1 MAGRRDACA
10 VAEWAFSGRADE
22 LRRLRELVRRAERGG
37 VVLAGPSGVGK
48 TRLGVECLRLAE
60 RAGLAT
66 VRVTATRSAAEL
78 PFGALTPLLPG
89 EDPPA
94 GTVDDRADLLR
105 RSAAALVERAGDR
118 RLVVLVDDAHLLD
131 GSSATLVHQLVAGGS
146 AVVVATVTTGE
157 PAPDPIAALWK
168 DGLAERMDIGGLG
181 SDAIAELL
189 PVVLGGPV
197 DPATSAALTDHCR
210 GNVLYLRELVIG
222 AVDDGSL
229 VDEGGIWRLQRA
241 LSPSPRLV
249 ELVEA
254 RLGGLDDDERA
265 LLELVSYGEP
275 VGQAELSALADPDV
289 AERLERRALLTS
301 RTDGRR
307 LEVRL
312 AHPLY
317 GDVVRAQ
324 TPTLRQ
330 RRLAQS
336 LAEVIETAGARRRDD
351 ALRIATWRL
360 AGGGGRPD
368 LLLAGASSAR
378 WRYDYPLAERLAR
391 AAAEAGAGFAA
402 DSLAAQLAGIQGRTE
417 DAERELAALAT
428 RAGDDQQR
436 ARIAIARFDNSVVWT
451 GQDALR
457 ILDEAERTITAPGW
471 RDELAARRLAA
482 LSNTRGPQAVV
493 EAAEGLLDRATG
505 SALAFACMP
514 AAHSLARCGRI
525 HAALDTAARGLAAQ
539 RATSRP
545 VTWYPWWHAVTRC
558 SALRCAGH
566 FHEAEAAAEAHY
578 RDAVDVGST
587 EAQAVFATVLAQDVG
602 ERGRV
607 QTAARRA
614 QEAVV
619 LHRQLG
625 RPLLARIDHH
635 CRALALALAGEA
647 DAAAAELAALDA
659 LGIPPLAQDE
669 IDIVQA
675 RGWAAV
681 AAGDLPRA
689 RDHFERAIE
698 RGESIGDLVGQ
709 ASALHALARVGH
721 ASQASERLAAV
732 AAQIEGELALA
743 RAAHVEALAHG
754 DAAGL
759 EKASR
764 SFEAMGAD
772 LLAAEAAA
780 DGAVARRRAGEM
792 RAAAAAER
800 RTASLVERCE
810 GPVTPALQAVE
821 VRAQLTPAERETAVL
836 AAGGRSNTA
845 IADQLFLSRRTVENR
860 LHRVYE
866 KLGISGR
873 DELAEALS
881 PDTPP

>member
-1 MAGRRDACA
+1 M
-10 VAEWAFSGRADE
+10 
-22 LRRLRELVRRAERGG
+22 RRAERGG

-105 RSAAALVERAGDR
+105 RSAAAVVERAGDR

-336 LAEVIETAGARRRDD
+336 LAEVIETAARGGATTRSGSRPGASPAAAGGPTCSWPGPARRVG
-351 ALRIATWRL
+351 ATTTRWPSDWP
-360 AGGGGRPD
+360 GPRPRPGPGSRRTRSPPSSPGYRG
-368 LLLAGASSAR
+368 APRTQSASSR
-378 WRYDYPLAERLAR
+378 HSR
-391 AAAEAGAGFAA
+391 
-402 DSLAAQLAGIQGRTE
+402 
-417 DAERELAALAT
+417 T

-482 LSNTRGPQAVV
+482 LSNTHGPQAVV

-514 AAHSLARCGRI
+514 AAHSLA
-525 HAALDTAARGLAAQ
+525 
-539 RATSRP
+539 
-545 VTWYPWWHAVTRC
+545 
-558 SALRCAGH
+558 
-566 FHEAEAAAEAHY
+566 
-578 RDAVDVGST
+578 
-587 EAQAVFATVLAQDVG
+587 
-602 ERGRV
+602 
-607 QTAARRA
+607 
-614 QEAVV
+614 
-619 LHRQLG
+619 
-625 RPLLARIDHH
+625 
-635 CRALALALAGEA
+635 
-647 DAAAAELAALDA
+647 
-659 LGIPPLAQDE
+659 
-669 IDIVQA
+669 
-675 RGWAAV
+675 
-681 AAGDLPRA
+681 
-689 RDHFERAIE
+689 
-698 RGESIGDLVGQ
+698 
-709 ASALHALARVGH
+709 
-721 ASQASERLAAV
+721 
-732 AAQIEGELALA
+732 
-743 RAAHVEALAHG
+743 
-754 DAAGL
+754 
-759 EKASR
+759 
-764 SFEAMGAD
+764 
-772 LLAAEAAA
+772 
-780 DGAVARRRAGEM
+780 
-792 RAAAAAER
+792 
-800 RTASLVERCE
+800 
-810 GPVTPALQAVE
+810 
-821 VRAQLTPAERETAVL
+821 VRADPRGT
-836 AAGGRSNTA
+836 
-845 IADQLFLSRRTVENR
+845 
-860 LHRVYE
+860 
-866 KLGISGR
+866 
-873 DELAEALS
+873 
-881 PDTPP
+881 